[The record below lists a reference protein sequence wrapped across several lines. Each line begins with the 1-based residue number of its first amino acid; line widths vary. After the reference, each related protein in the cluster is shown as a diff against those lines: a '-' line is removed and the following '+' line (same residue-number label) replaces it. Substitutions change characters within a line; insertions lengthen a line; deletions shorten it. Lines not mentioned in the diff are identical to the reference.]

1 MNLFIERFLIICF
14 LVCVS
19 TNQLFAQEK
28 PFALKMG
35 EVAPNFTA
43 KDQDGQTVE
52 LYKILEKSPVV
63 LIFYRGAWCPYCNK
77 QLSETQD
84 SLKFIHEKGGVVI
97 AVTPEQPESIDN
109 TIKKTNTSFKIIH
122 DKQLKIMKSYKVN
135 YTISDALL
143 KEYGSVSK
151 NILNANKEN
160 GANLPVPATY
170 IIGTNKKV
178 LYAFF
183 DPDFTK
189 RATVGDILKNI

>member
-1 MNLFIERFLIICF
+1 
-14 LVCVS
+14 
-19 TNQLFAQEK
+19 
-28 PFALKMG
+28 
-35 EVAPNFTA
+35 
-43 KDQDGQTVE
+43 
-52 LYKILEKSPVV
+52 
-63 LIFYRGAWCPYCNK
+63 
-77 QLSETQD
+77 
-84 SLKFIHEKGGVVI
+84 
-97 AVTPEQPESIDN
+97 
-109 TIKKTNTSFKIIH
+109 
-122 DKQLKIMKSYKVN
+122 MKSYKVN